1 MFRRIGGWVSLALE
15 HLDPAV
21 REDVGRPEQE
31 RIDVLGRPKWIGY
44 SRARDLTH
52 ELEAVLRH
60 PKIHRMPNR
69 LIVGETN
76 NGKTTLANRFAQ
88 AHRLETDTGLKV
100 RVLLVQ
106 APPVPDENRFYAQV
120 LQALNAPYRPQE
132 SAARRQVQVLH
143 LLKSIH
149 LEMLVI
155 DEIHHIVAGHDRKQ
169 RHFLNMLKCLGNDLQ
184 IPLIG
189 LGTLDAL
196 RAVQTDPQMSN
207 RFEPMAIPK
216 WEWGREFRMLLASF
230 ERLIPLR
237 KPSQL
242 AAEQL
247 GKKLLALSE
256 GTIGELSILLNRAA
270 AQAIRT
276 GHEQIDLQI
285 VAKTNYIPP
294 SERRKQTEQL
304 VNAI

>member
-1 MFRRIGGWVSLALE
+1 MRVSSA
-15 HLDPAV
+15 ATC
-21 REDVGRPEQE
+21 
-31 RIDVLGRPKWIGY
+31 
-44 SRARDLTH
+44 SRWRASSTELTSSF
-52 ELEAVLRH
+52 EGFDAPGMAAIEAVLRH

-276 GHEQIDLQI
+276 GHEQIDLQV

-294 SERRKQTEQL
+294 SERRKHTEQL

>member
-1 MFRRIGGWVSLALE
+1 M
-15 HLDPAV
+15 
-21 REDVGRPEQE
+21 
-31 RIDVLGRPKWIGY
+31 
-44 SRARDLTH
+44 
-52 ELEAVLRH
+52 
-60 PKIHRMPNR
+60 
-69 LIVGETN
+69 LI
-76 NGKTTLANRFAQ
+76 
-88 AHRLETDTGLKV
+88 
-100 RVLLVQ
+100 
-106 APPVPDENRFYAQV
+106 
-120 LQALNAPYRPQE
+120 
-132 SAARRQVQVLH
+132 
-143 LLKSIH
+143 
-149 LEMLVI
+149 I

-169 RHFLNMLKCLGNDLQ
+169 RHFLYMLKCLGNDLQ
-184 IPLIG
+184 IPFIG
-189 LGTLDAL
+189 LGTLDTL
-196 RAVQTDPQMSN
+196 RTVQTDPQMSN

-216 WEWGREFRMLLASF
+216 WEWGREFRMLLASL

-294 SERRKQTEQL
+294 SERRNTRS
-304 VNAI
+304 NW